1 MLATQTKIKDGN
13 LAIDFDLFS
22 VFLSTEQL
30 IQVQVWNESKACH
43 QQLCKLSLLG
53 SHKEETP

>member
-1 MLATQTKIKDGN
+1 MGVRMLATQTKIKDGN

-30 IQVQVWNESKACH
+30 IQVQVCTSGMNPKHVINSYASSAC
-43 QQLCKLSLLG
+43 
-53 SHKEETP
+53 